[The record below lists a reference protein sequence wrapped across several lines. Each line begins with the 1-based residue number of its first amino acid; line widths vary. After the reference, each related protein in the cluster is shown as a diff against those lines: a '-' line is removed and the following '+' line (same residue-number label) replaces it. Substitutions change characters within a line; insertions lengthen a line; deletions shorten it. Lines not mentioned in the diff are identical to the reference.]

1 MSANKTRIISITLT
15 LVGALFCLLNL
26 FTPNAFH
33 CTDTGCRLYGKMT
46 LLGIPIFGWGTLFFF
61 LIFLALIFKP
71 VKVTIL
77 LELGVLID
85 TFLLSYQLYNVI
97 CTKCLIVAFF
107 LGLTS
112 IVIFASS
119 RRKRSLILLFA
130 WWTFF
135 SGAIFTSYT
144 QNITRPYPIWG
155 KPDAP
160 LKVFFSPS
168 CKTCQALME
177 SLMEN
182 SRINECELYPVPE
195 TYEDQERIC
204 FMLEKINEG
213 YSFKDAFYASLEK
226 ADDLSKYPA
235 VKAEK
240 FRRNLRFLL
249 KNNITTVPIVL
260 ARDISVLWTQRAI
273 DSIGIG
279 TRSRNGC
286 STLQPCN

>member
-1 MSANKTRIISITLT
+1 MSANKTRIISIALT
-15 LVGALFCLLNL
+15 LLGALFCLLNL

-71 VKVTIL
+71 VKVSIL

-195 TYEDQERIC
+195 T
-204 FMLEKINEG
+204 
-213 YSFKDAFYASLEK
+213 
-226 ADDLSKYPA
+226 
-235 VKAEK
+235 
-240 FRRNLRFLL
+240 
-249 KNNITTVPIVL
+249 
-260 ARDISVLWTQRAI
+260 
-273 DSIGIG
+273 
-279 TRSRNGC
+279 
-286 STLQPCN
+286 